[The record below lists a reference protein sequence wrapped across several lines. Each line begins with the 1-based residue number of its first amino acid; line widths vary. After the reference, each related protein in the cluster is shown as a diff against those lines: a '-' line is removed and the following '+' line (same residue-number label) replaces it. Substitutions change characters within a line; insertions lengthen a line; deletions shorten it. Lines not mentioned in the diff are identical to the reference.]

1 MPSRSIARLAGAL
14 GLVAAVTAVACSDDI
29 DSSGACPLL
38 CAPQSITMRDTVVEG
53 VVFDSTVG
61 GFPGLGLEG
70 SLLLASLDSLDSRVI
85 VRFDSLPTTFRVSGT
100 DSAITRVDTATLTLR
115 LAFPL
120 LTTSVPIIVEA
131 YDVDTT
137 ANDTLPATLLPL
149 FRPDRL
155 LATELVSPAS
165 ITDSTVRIFL
175 NTAKVLAHVR
185 DTSRLRVGLRVRAG
199 TQGRVSLVSAE
210 GGTAPLLALR
220 VTADTSVRPL
230 SVSPTSETPTGGIF
244 SAVRLVDYVLVA
256 QQPAAAPPTSFAVG
270 GLRGQRGYLRFSL
283 PSRIVDSSTV
293 VRATLSLTQ
302 LPYRGPGGTD
312 TLALDVH
319 PTLASNIVTDVRRI
333 VSLIGAPSLDT
344 VRLVPRDSGLVELE
358 VADLVRQWRAAG
370 VDSTLRSLV
379 LRVPVEQTTSAELR
393 FASRRNANAALRP
406 RLRLIYV
413 PRTTTG
419 LP

>member
-1 MPSRSIARLAGAL
+1 MSSRSIARLAGAL
-14 GLVAAVTAVACSDDI
+14 GLVAAVGAVACSDEI

-53 VVFDSTVG
+53 VAFDSTVG
-61 GFPGLGLEG
+61 GFPGLGVEG
-70 SLLLASLDSLDSRVI
+70 ALLLASLDSLDTRVV
-85 VRFDSLPTTFRVSGT
+85 VRFDSLPVTFRVGGT
-100 DSAITRVDTATLTLR
+100 DSAITRVDTATLSLR
-115 LAFPL
+115 LAYPL
-120 LTTSVPIIVEA
+120 LTTNVPIVVEA

-137 ANDTLPATLLPL
+137 ANDTLPETLLPL

-165 ITDSTVRIFL
+165 VTDSTVRIFL

-199 TQGRVSLVSAE
+199 TQGRVSFVSAE
-210 GGTAPLLALR
+210 GGSPPQLALR
-220 VTADTSVRPL
+220 VTPDTSVRPL
-230 SVSPTSETPTGGIF
+230 SVTPISETPTTGSFAAG
-244 SAVRLVDYVLVA
+244 RLLDYLIVA
-256 QQPAAAPPTSFAVG
+256 RQPAAAPATSVAVG

-293 VRATLSLTQ
+293 VRATLTLTQ
-302 LPYRGPGGTD
+302 LPYRGPGSGD

-319 PTLASNIVTDVRRI
+319 PTLASGVVTDVRRI
-333 VSLIGAPSLDT
+333 VSLIGPPGLDT
-344 VRLVPRDSGLVELE
+344 VRLVPRDSGLVEFE
-358 VADLVRQWRAAG
+358 VADLVRQWRSAG

-379 LRVPVEQTTSAELR
+379 LRTPTEQTNSAELR
-393 FASRRNANAALRP
+393 FASRRTANAALRP

>member
-1 MPSRSIARLAGAL
+1 LPSRSIARLAGAL
-14 GLVAAVTAVACSDDI
+14 GLVAAMAAVACSDDI

-53 VVFDSTVG
+53 VAFDSTVG
-61 GFPGLGLEG
+61 GFPGLGLES
-70 SLLLASLDSLDSRVI
+70 SLLLASLDSLDTRVV
-85 VRFDSLPTTFRVSGT
+85 VRFDTLPTNFRAAGN
-100 DSAITRVDTATLTLR
+100 DSAITRVDTATLSLR

-137 ANDTLPATLLPL
+137 ANDTLPETLLPL

-175 NTAKVLAHVR
+175 NTARVLAHVR

-199 TQGRVSLVSAE
+199 TQGRVSFVSAE
-210 GGTAPLLALR
+210 GGSPPQLALR
-220 VTADTSVRPL
+220 VTTDTSVRPIA
-230 SVSPTSETPTGGIF
+230 VSPTSGSPTGGSF
-244 SAVRLVDYVLVA
+244 ASVRLVDYLIVA
-256 QQPAAAPPTSFAVG
+256 QQPAAAPPTTVAVG
-270 GLRGQRGYLRFSL
+270 GLRGQRGYLRFAL

-293 VRATLSLTQ
+293 VRASLLLTQ
-302 LPYRGPGGTD
+302 LPYRGPGAAD
-312 TLALDVH
+312 TLAVDVH
-319 PTLASNIVTDVRRI
+319 PTLSSAAVTNVRQI
-333 VSLIGAPSLDT
+333 VSLIGPPGLGAVRRLPS
-344 VRLVPRDSGLVELE
+344 DSGLVEVE
-358 VADLVRQWRAAG
+358 VADLLRQWRAAG

-379 LRVPVEQTTSAELR
+379 LRAPLEQATSSELR
-393 FASRRNANAALRP
+393 FASRRSANAAIRP